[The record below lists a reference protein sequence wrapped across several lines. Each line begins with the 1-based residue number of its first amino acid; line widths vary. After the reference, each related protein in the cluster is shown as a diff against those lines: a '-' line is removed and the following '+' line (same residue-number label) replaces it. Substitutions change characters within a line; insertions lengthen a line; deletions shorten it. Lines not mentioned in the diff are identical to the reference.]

1 MAKMRFTLV
10 VSFLSLLN
18 IEYAGSV
25 DPFPCSE
32 RMSIKLDQ
40 GSYEEYPNG
49 SLLFRGALYTS
60 DLYWNSTNGVYRL
73 CVCEKLTCWRK
84 CCKEGEAMVGDK
96 CMPSDLHKINLPF
109 SLRNDDQDFTAN
121 FSTGFTFIGR
131 PDCQDMFV
139 LNPEEDS
146 DDLYE
151 ILPDGRLYMP
161 NYPNKYYNVSVYCLE
176 ATVVSDLD
184 LSKVSTILPRLCFPD
199 DSSEEKDHEPCC
211 VMYTYGQ
218 LISIPFL
225 AATLVVLFCVQP
237 RWNYHRKSL
246 ICYISSLLVSFT
258 TLTFAQWNILIAG
271 RFCTIAALVIQFA
284 FLASFSWLNT
294 MCIDIWWT
302 FSDWTAFRS
311 TIQNK
316 SDRWKLTVSSLYAWG
331 FPSFICS
338 FTALVNY
345 LFRMAKS
352 GRQRVNIVFPD
363 WMDPDIGEKRCF
375 FGTGILLSLN
385 LLLFVVTTIKLYN
398 KLRGKGVLRHHD
410 GKKHEKK
417 ERLRLI
423 LYMKLFVLMGVSWV
437 AELISKFWDDS
448 IGRFHWM
455 DLFNTLTGVV
465 VFVLFVCNRKT
476 LQHCFPHR
484 QLRKETTKTSTISKM
499 ATSNSTS
506 TGDRH
511 CCPRQS
517 DFEVYEL
524 KRSDSSNSGSSS
536 TNIF

>member
-302 FSDWTAFRS
+302 F
-311 TIQNK
+311 
-316 SDRWKLTVSSLYAWG
+316 
-331 FPSFICS
+331 
-338 FTALVNY
+338 
-345 LFRMAKS
+345 
-352 GRQRVNIVFPD
+352 
-363 WMDPDIGEKRCF
+363 
-375 FGTGILLSLN
+375 
-385 LLLFVVTTIKLYN
+385 
-398 KLRGKGVLRHHD
+398 
-410 GKKHEKK
+410 
-417 ERLRLI
+417 RLI